1 MKITQCPQC
10 GGKVRFESIG
20 WECESCHGFIDMQ
33 GGFYPHKEKLFVPPM
48 TNAGRIRSMDD
59 HTLAEFLCDFRSC
72 DSDGYPCSGCKS
84 ERYCYAGHTGM
95 EDWLQQPAE
104 EEDT

>member
-1 MKITQCPQC
+1 MKIMYCPQC

-20 WECESCHGFIDMQ
+20 WECERCHGFIDMQ

-72 DSDGYPCSGCKS
+72 DSDGYPCSGCKAES
-84 ERYCYAGHTGM
+84 YCRVGHNGM
-95 EDWLQQPAE
+95 EDWLQMPAE
-104 EEDT
+104 EDH

>member
-10 GGKVRFESIG
+10 GGKVKSERIG
-20 WECESCHGFIDMQ
+20 WTCESRRGFIDMQ
-33 GGFYPHKEKLFVPPM
+33 GGFHPHREEPVMPPM

-72 DSDGYPCSGCKS
+72 DSDGYPCSGCKAES
-84 ERYCYAGHTGM
+84 YCRAGHNGM
-95 EDWLQQPAE
+95 EDWLRQPAE